1 MSDLT
6 TWLRFIPTDLRVVV
20 PVHFPTTFTRH
31 ERMPTVNALDAGI
44 VAHEAADRI
53 DALEECLREVV
64 ESHEAFL
71 QMLVVNTAMAMRGEV
86 ELIDES
92 AAIRNDAAIAK
103 ARAMLEEK

>member
-53 DALEECLREVV
+53 DKLEECLRD
-64 ESHEAFL
+64 FL
-71 QMLVVNTAMAMRGEV
+71 AEHDN
-86 ELIDES
+86 
-92 AAIRNDAAIAK
+92 AAIEQPDAKTLILYWARNNDMVTK
-103 ARAMLEEK
+103 ARALLEDKP

>member
-53 DALEECLREVV
+53 DALEECLRELLEKCDTFGGNLRCV
-64 ESHEAFL
+64 
-71 QMLVVNTAMAMRGEV
+71 RRD
-86 ELIDES
+86 DER
-92 AAIRNDAAIAK
+92 AAWNK
-103 ARAMLEEK
+103 ARALLEE